1 MTSRGWH
8 ELKKC
13 AVNGA
18 KIPKGDQVMGQPC
31 PFCGNTLGA
40 EMSATSPMQT
50 KSTADGSTAVAP
62 PSGSTTG
69 SGMGSR
75 MYEYKTVPLSIDEK
89 FIGKTSARSES
100 RVADALEDRLNG
112 LSREGWELLVVADVV
127 VAGKVMKS
135 KERRTIPVAFF
146 RRPVAS

>member
-1 MTSRGWH
+1 
-8 ELKKC
+8 
-13 AVNGA
+13 
-18 KIPKGDQVMGQPC
+18 
-31 PFCGNTLGA
+31 
-40 EMSATSPMQT
+40 
-50 KSTADGSTAVAP
+50 
-62 PSGSTTG
+62 
-69 SGMGSR
+69 